1 MKRHL
6 HNSLRALFLSLAVL
20 LSLPMLAEEVEIDG
34 INYDLVAKA
43 KQATVIAKSS
53 GKYSGEV
60 VIPESVEHEG
70 TAYSVTSIGVEAF
83 DYCDGLT
90 SVTIPNSVTSIGKSA
105 FEDCSGLTSV
115 TIGNGVTSIGGYAFY
130 ECSVLRDVYCYAEKV
145 PSTSSNAFNGSYPE
159 YATLHVPDASIESY
173 KSKAPWSEFGKIITL
188 DAAMLVESITLS
200 QSSATITEGETL
212 TLTATV
218 TPNDATDK
226 SITWSSSNTS
236 VASVDADGKVTAKAE
251 GTTIITAT
259 ANDVSGAQASC
270 VVTVEKKIVS
280 VASITLSQSSATITE
295 GETLTLTATVTP
307 NDATDKSITWSSSN
321 TSVASV
327 DADGKVTAK
336 AEGTTI
342 ITATANDVSGA
353 QASCVVTVEK
363 KIVSVASITLSQSSA
378 TITEGETLTLT
389 ATVTPNDA
397 TDKSIIW
404 SSSNTNVAIV
414 DADGKVTAK
423 AEGTATITATA
434 NDGSGVKASCEVTV
448 EKKVILVNQIT
459 LSQSSATITEGETI
473 TLTATVT
480 PNDATDKSI
489 TWSSSNT
496 SVASVDADGKVTAK
510 AEGTATITATAN
522 DGSGAQ
528 ASCELTVNEII
539 LGKCA
544 TPVVSYAD
552 GKLSMACETEGAE
565 FITKITSNDF
575 CTFNTSEIE
584 LSATYNI
591 ELYATKSGYDNS
603 DTISVALVWVENG
616 NVDEETGV
624 ISVPAAPVFIQG
636 NGGVLNIS
644 GVAKNTEIVIYTVS
658 GTEVARATAT
668 EGTTTINTGLQS
680 GTIVIVKFGNKSV
693 KVRI

>member
-188 DAAMLVESITLS
+188 DAAMLVE
-200 QSSATITEGETL
+200 
-212 TLTATV
+212 
-218 TPNDATDK
+218 
-226 SITWSSSNTS
+226 
-236 VASVDADGKVTAKAE
+236 
-251 GTTIITAT
+251 
-259 ANDVSGAQASC
+259 
-270 VVTVEKKIVS
+270 
-280 VASITLSQSSATITE
+280 SITLSQSSATITE